1 MRKIL
6 FAVIVAAAFVS
17 CSQSQQKPVDI
28 NSVLVEHNKQVHK
41 VFDYLR
47 GRDDGSLLID
57 SIADKFN
64 MKFELTESEPLNNY
78 KQFKNTV
85 DYDDISINTFLNFD
99 ADTLNMASYIL
110 QSIGKEKYNKLVPLY
125 NTIDSIYKNDAT
137 YTYNQTLN
145 CWITKS
151 IDKYVYV
158 FKPTASNDT
167 VYMSV
172 PIMPLNEQLLKQMEE
187 RQL

>member
-6 FAVIVAAAFVS
+6 LAVIVAAAFVS

-64 MKFELTESEPLNNY
+64 MKFEFANAEPQRTF

-99 ADTLNMASYIL
+99 ADTLNMASFIL
-110 QSIGKEKYNKLVPLY
+110 QSIGKEKYNKLVLLY
-125 NTIDSIYKNDAT
+125 NTVDSIYKNDVT
-137 YTYNQTLN
+137 YTYNHTLN

-172 PIMPLNEQLLKQMEE
+172 PIMPLNKQLLKQMEE
-187 RQL
+187 R

>member
-1 MRKIL
+1 MRKLL
-6 FAVIVAAAFVS
+6 FAVIVAAAFVG
-17 CSQSQQKPVDI
+17 CSQSPKTQVDI

-41 VFDYLR
+41 IFDYLR

-64 MKFELTESEPLNNY
+64 MKFEFANAEPQRTF

-99 ADTLNMASYIL
+99 ADTLNMIVYNVRT
-110 QSIGKEKYNKLVPLY
+110 IGKDKYNTFVSLY
-125 NTIDSIYKNDAT
+125 NTVDSIYKNDAT

-145 CWITKS
+145 CWVTKS

-172 PIMPLNEQLLKQMEE
+172 PIMPLSEQQLKQMEE
-187 RQL
+187 R